1 MPNPAKEEHFGS
13 RSYQRDRLLAM
24 ERAFRI
30 ARTLGQW
37 VIVFGLVLAVLGLI
51 GWVLSLFHRPSSF
64 LIDLGVL
71 SLPAFFL
78 GIVFLFIAAIFQR
91 IIISRRSNNT

>member
-1 MPNPAKEEHFGS
+1 
-13 RSYQRDRLLAM
+13 M

-30 ARTLGQW
+30 VRTLGQW
-37 VIVFGLVLAVLGLI
+37 TLLFGVALAALGLI
-51 GWVLSLFHRPSSF
+51 GWVLSLFHLPSSF

-78 GIVFLFIAAIFQR
+78 GILFLFIAAIFQR
-91 IIISRRSNNT
+91 ILIRRSSQP

>member
-1 MPNPAKEEHFGS
+1 
-13 RSYQRDRLLAM
+13 M
-24 ERAFRI
+24 ERAFRL

-37 VIVFGLVLAVLGLI
+37 ILIFGLVLAVLGLI

-71 SLPAFFL
+71 CLPAFFV
-78 GIVFLFIAAIFQR
+78 GILFLFIAAIFQR
-91 IIISRRSNNT
+91 ILIRRSSRP

>member
-1 MPNPAKEEHFGS
+1 
-13 RSYQRDRLLAM
+13 M

-37 VIVFGLVLAVLGLI
+37 IMIFGLALAAFGLI
-51 GWVLSLFHRPSSF
+51 GWILSIFHHPQPL

-71 SLPAFFL
+71 ALPAFFL
-78 GIVFLFIAAIFQR
+78 GILFLFIAAIFQR
-91 IIISRRSNNT
+91 ILIRRRSAQPTHPSSPPSVN